1 MNTIIADVDV
11 VKESHPT
18 HYVDWGAIVGGTFVA
33 AAMSSLFLAFG
44 SAIGLSFTSFYNSGA
59 KSIVGLFIAAA
70 LWILWIQVSSAVGG
84 GYIAGRLRHRIGDGT
99 DHEMRFRD
107 GSHGLIV
114 WAIGVVVTGILASW
128 LATASVAGI
137 GAMTSRDSLTPIPS
151 ASMDY
156 YVDRLLRAKAILPSD
171 GVGNAMDSSINSQ
184 ISRILMRG
192 IVTPPIDEA
201 DRAFIVQE
209 IGLRS
214 GLPEPEAQKR
224 LDETLAALKANADK
238 ARKYGIL
245 VAFLIAASL
254 LISGAA
260 GWWAGV
266 TGGRHRNEGVD
277 HSLLTYWR

>member
-11 VKESHPT
+11 VKENRPV

-33 AAMSSLFLAFG
+33 AAISWLFLAFG

-59 KSIVGLFIAAA
+59 KSIVGLLIAAT
-70 LWILWIQVSSAVGG
+70 LWVLWIQVSSAVGG
-84 GYIAGRLRHRIGDGT
+84 GYIAGRLRHKIGDGT

-128 LATASVAGI
+128 LATAGIAGI
-137 GAMTSRDSLTPIPS
+137 GAVAGRGALTPNSS

-156 YVDRLLRAKAILPSD
+156 YVDRLLRAKATLPP
-171 GVGNAMDSSINSQ
+171 GGNGSATDLSINSQ
-184 ISRILMRG
+184 ISRILTRS
-192 IVTPPIDEA
+192 IVTPLDEP
-201 DRAFIVQE
+201 DRAFVVQE

-224 LDETLAALKANADK
+224 LDETLATLKADADK

-245 VAFLIAASL
+245 VAFLTAASL